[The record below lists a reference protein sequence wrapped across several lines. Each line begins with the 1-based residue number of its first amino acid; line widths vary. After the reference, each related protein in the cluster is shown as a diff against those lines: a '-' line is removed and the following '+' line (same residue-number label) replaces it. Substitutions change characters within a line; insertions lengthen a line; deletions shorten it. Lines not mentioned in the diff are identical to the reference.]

1 MSYCLVGNTVA
12 SYLGFCRED
21 LCCALSGCR
30 DMFDHPNRK
39 AMEVILFFLFN
50 KLNPQRAK
58 VEFK

>member
-1 MSYCLVGNTVA
+1 
-12 SYLGFCRED
+12 
-21 LCCALSGCR
+21 
-30 DMFDHPNRK
+30 MFDHPNRK